1 MMLTSDE
8 CGRSAGNNRSDRR
21 DGDRPP
27 ARNTDPEV
35 ITAESKLG

>member
-1 MMLTSDE
+1 MMLTRDE

-27 ARNTDPEV
+27 HLRETQ
-35 ITAESKLG
+35 ILK